1 MYLCL
6 KLIGYRVYLCVT
18 VWPSLCWVV
27 IPLRAYY
34 LLGDFC
40 LRLAPHAPSTPCT
53 RHDSVKLQ
61 LRGSAVHSTL
71 RWVLLRLSAR
81 HCVAG
86 KGNTFGMPG
95 TSVQAQRTSAVACLV
110 DALSPAQRPRGYLK
124 HWFPTRSTR
133 STRSRNK
140 KRRHCRV
147 CYARACRTRRD
158 HGGLGLENI

>member
-110 DALSPAQRPRGYLK
+110 DALSPTQRLNGYLK
-124 HWFPTRSTR
+124 HCWDTTSTLAGSAMQVENRIGRDRSVR
-133 STRSRNK
+133 PDQVHKPVRNK
-140 KRRHCRV
+140 GRIG
-147 CYARACRTRRD
+147 A
-158 HGGLGLENI
+158 